1 LINWRNEEL
10 RKVIKALISLIIDD
24 INDKY
29 NELHLRYSRNIRMHM
44 MNEEITK
51 EIIDILAELIE
62 YVRDIERDDWNR
74 DKLYELSRKL
84 ERL

>member
-1 LINWRNEEL
+1 
-10 RKVIKALISLIIDD
+10 
-24 INDKY
+24 
-29 NELHLRYSRNIRMHM
+29 

>member
-1 LINWRNEEL
+1 MINWRNEEL

>member
-1 LINWRNEEL
+1 
-10 RKVIKALISLIIDD
+10 
-24 INDKY
+24 
-29 NELHLRYSRNIRMHM
+29 M

-74 DKLYELSRKL
+74 DKLYDLSRKL
-84 ERL
+84 ETL

>member
-1 LINWRNEEL
+1 
-10 RKVIKALISLIIDD
+10 
-24 INDKY
+24 
-29 NELHLRYSRNIRMHM
+29 M

-74 DKLYELSRKL
+74 DKLYDLARKL
-84 ERL
+84 ETL